1 MKSNNIAV
9 MVYPSKHRQIV
20 EELMNGKFILGN
32 EEHFNILKE
41 NDKFYSEFFKLSF
54 DLDLNIK
61 ADYAFLLSKE
71 TQENFSRDVSIFIAV
86 LSYELDKD
94 GRNFLEALDFNEFT
108 FEEIDNYFINSSF
121 IDLIESNKALKDQDS
136 RRTLINGMARRN
148 IVQKNFEDR
157 FSFTQ
162 AYKVFV
168 DFAKELA
175 LKRMAS
181 EVAGNVN

>member
-1 MKSNNIAV
+1 

-20 EELMNGKFILGN
+20 EELMNGKFILSN
-32 EEHFNILKE
+32 EEHFNSLKE
-41 NDKFYSEFFKLSF
+41 SDQFYTEFFKVSF
-54 DLDLNIK
+54 DLDLHIK
-61 ADYAFLLSKE
+61 NEYAFLLSKE

-94 GRNFLEALDFNEFT
+94 GRNFLEAIEFNEFT
-108 FEEIDNYFINSSF
+108 FEEIDRYFENSSF
-121 IDLIESNKALKDQDS
+121 IDLIESNKSLKESDS

-148 IVQKNFEDR
+148 IVHKNFEDR
-157 FSFTQ
+157 FSFTA

-181 EVAGNVN
+181 DSVNAN